1 MESENRKR
9 IKLTI
14 TPVPSFMPIAVALVE
29 KTALAFGL
37 EQNNAFSLTLA
48 TEELFLY
55 LCETASGKEV
65 EIEIFGGGYFVRV
78 EFKIPVEN
86 LNLRVFNFATS
97 IKPEEEDSLEVLG
110 LFLASRSV
118 DRFQVWEE
126 KGRGLHLSLIKEKT
140 YPAAQE
146 TVPNPAVPLLQFSLR
161 APNREEIKSLARMA
175 IQYYPSQ
182 VLPAFFGFPGK
193 VVDMAAEGDF
203 KALIAVDSQGNIGG
217 GILWYWRNDKIVGC
231 SGPFLFNQPKDSSM
245 AEVLMEALLN
255 DIART
260 SAEGLLSHYPTP
272 DLPTH
277 YFESLGAVPFFPK
290 EGAPFLI
297 TAYYRHL
304 QEDPGSMVWSHDDL
318 TPFLE
323 EEFKRRMLPR
333 TIRSVTSFG
342 EGRNPY
348 SVISTRFDRGRDL
361 VILQPMRPGGDQEQ
375 NLADHHAFF
384 KKEGWRNIFFEM
396 DLAKP
401 WQVEFTPALFK
412 NQFFPRLLL
421 PYAGEG
427 DVVIFQAEGI

>member
-1 MESENRKR
+1 
-9 IKLTI
+9 
-14 TPVPSFMPIAVALVE
+14 MPPAVALVE

-37 EQNNAFSLTLA
+37 EQNNALSLTLA

-55 LCETASGKEV
+55 LCETATGKEV
-65 EIEIFGGGYFVRV
+65 EIEIFGGGYFVKV

-86 LNLRVFNFATS
+86 LNLRVFNFATA
-97 IKPEEEDSLEVLG
+97 IKPEEEDSLETLG

-140 YPAAQE
+140 YPAAEE

-161 APNREEIKSLARMA
+161 APNREEIKSLARTA
-175 IQYYPSQ
+175 ILYYPSE

-193 VVDMAAEGDF
+193 VVDMAAEEDF

-217 GILWYWRNDKIVGC
+217 GILWYWRSDKIIGC

-245 AEVLMEALLN
+245 AEALLEGLLN

-260 SAEGLLSHYPTP
+260 SAVGLINHYPTAE
-272 DLPTH
+272 LPTH
-277 YFESLGAVPFFPK
+277 FFEPLGTSSFFPK
-290 EGAPFLI
+290 EGNPISI

-304 QEDPGSMVWSHDDL
+304 QEDPGSVVWCHDEL
-318 TPFLE
+318 EPFLK
-323 EEFKRRMLPR
+323 EEFKRRILPR
-333 TIRSVTSFG
+333 TIRKITAFG
-342 EGRNPY
+342 ERRNPH
-348 SVISTRFDRGRDL
+348 SVISTRFDRGRNL
-361 VILQPMRPGGDQEQ
+361 ITLKPMRPGEDQEQ
-375 NLADHHAFF
+375 NLADHLAFF
-384 KKEGWRNIFFEM
+384 KKEGWRTIFFEM
-396 DLAKP
+396 DLVKP

-412 NQFFPRLLL
+412 NQFVPRLLL

-427 DVVIFQAEGI
+427 DVVVFQAEGI